1 MSIAS
6 VGQAASLVKQ
16 TPVAPTAESAESKA
30 EEAGETAAQEASEG
44 GGATKAATPAGTGL
58 VLDIQA

>member
-6 VGQAASLVKQ
+6 VGQTASLVRQ
-16 TPVAPTAESAESKA
+16 TPVGPSAESAESKA
-30 EEAGETAAQEASEG
+30 EEAGETSAQEASEG
-44 GGATKAATPAGTGL
+44 GGAAKAAVQSGTGL